1 MMRPSLLALAVG
13 LLLATAIAAQ
23 HAQAQNEPD
32 NTRRSMGNLHPDSY
46 TAGRATHGSNR
57 ATRRSSTDNSRRSM
71 GNLHPDSYTAGRAT
85 HGSNRATRPT
95 NTVIVAPTPYY
106 PRYNPYHH
114 RRYQPYYSG
123 GYGYYPY
130 YPTPYYR
137 PRYVY
142 PPVVVPAETLYGPR
156 AVRRFMGW

>member
-13 LLLATAIAAQ
+13 LLLATAIVAQ

-57 ATRRSSTDNSRRSM
+57 S
-71 GNLHPDSYTAGRAT
+71 
-85 HGSNRATRPT
+85 TRPT